1 MNVTAS
7 EDQFI
12 PCLTNASTSSDQ
24 SGNFLSTSVT
34 VIDADQHMEDLQ
46 TLTLASDADQQME
59 DLQTSAHG
67 TQLCNRIIY
76 PFKKTL
82 SGAAITAITCT
93 SLGLVPATFVFHG
106 AVLTTGVAGAGVGLI
121 LGSMTALAKR
131 SSHYVNV
138 GAVKGY
144 AIGTLLG
151 IAIGVPPALITTAA
165 VAAGSFSVVTP
176 LLSTLQLPGAVYQ
189 AGAMSNAEINNREQ
203 EMKTILQNGLG
214 ELNKIK
220 DMLSN
225 NVTGLTD
232 AARAELIK
240 PPSDSSYQYRY

>member
-24 SGNFLSTSVT
+24 SGNFLSMNVT
-34 VIDADQHMEDLQ
+34 ASDADQQMEDLQ
-46 TLTLASDADQQME
+46 TSADDADQQME

-82 SGAAITAITCT
+82 LIAAMTAIACT
-93 SLGLVPATFVFHG
+93 SLGLVPATVVFHG
-106 AVLTTGVAGAGVGLI
+106 TLYATGVAGTGVGLI

-138 GAVKGY
+138 GVLKGR

-151 IAIGVPPALITTAA
+151 IAIGAPPALITTAA

-176 LLSTLQLPGAVYQ
+176 LLSTLQLPGAIYR
-189 AGAMSNAEINNREQ
+189 AATMSNAEINNRDQ
-203 EMKTILQNGLG
+203 EMKTMLQNGLR
-214 ELNKIK
+214 ELNEIK
-220 DMLSN
+220 DLFSN
-225 NVTGLTD
+225 KVTGLTD
-232 AARAELIK
+232 SARAELIK